1 MENVV
6 IELSG
11 YIMII
16 LLTLYTFWGFKVFS
30 YKSKKRQKKLYG
42 RQKICIML
50 IHFLCYLDLYF
61 IQKDIAVLG
70 LYLAEVIFI
79 ILVYTL
85 YGMVYKKLSKLVLNH
100 MVLLLAISF
109 AMLTRLSF
117 DKAVRQFAFVS
128 IGMGVCLVV
137 PFVIEKFKAL
147 EYLGWIYGGI
157 GFVLLASV
165 LVIGTSVYG
174 AKNWVKIGGILIQPS
189 EFVKILFVF
198 FLAALFAKSTEFVDV
213 VKVSVL
219 AAGYVLVLVLEKD
232 LGGALIFYITYLFML
247 YVSTEKLRYF
257 LGGLIAGSAAAVVAY
272 FLFSHVR
279 VRVLAWSDPW
289 GYINGQGYQI
299 TQSLFAIGT
308 GGWLGFGL
316 NKGLPTSVPV
326 VSSDFIF
333 SAISEEF
340 GALFAICIILIYVSC
355 FIMFVNISMKMK
367 RKFYKLIALGF
378 SVMFMFQTFLSIG
391 GATKLVPSTGVTLP
405 LLSYGGSSVLSVI
418 VIFSIIQGLY
428 VLNQDEEIEHEKMK
442 RRPRSGEEHE
452 KKKRRN
458 SEKNEKVRKKSR
470 GTEQYERE

>member
-6 IELSG
+6 VELSG
-11 YIMII
+11 YLMII
-16 LLTLYTFWGFKVFS
+16 LLTLYTFWGFRVFS

-42 RQKICIML
+42 RQKVCIIL
-50 IHFLCYLDLYF
+50 IHLLCYLDLYF
-61 IQKDIAVLG
+61 TQKNIAVLG

-79 ILVYTL
+79 MLVYTL
-85 YGMVYKKLSKLVLNH
+85 YGLVYQKLSKLVLNH
-100 MVLLLAISF
+100 MILLFVVSF

-117 DKAVRQFAFVS
+117 DKAIKQFAFVT
-128 IGMGVCLVV
+128 IGMGICLIV
-137 PFVIEKFKAL
+137 PFVIEKFRLL
-147 EYLGWIYGGI
+147 EHLGWLYGGI

-198 FLAALFAKSTEFVDV
+198 FLAALFAKSTEFADV
-213 VKVSVL
+213 AKVSVL

-257 LGGLIAGSAAAVVAY
+257 LSGLIAGSVAAVIAY

-289 GYINGQGYQI
+289 SYINGQGYQI

-340 GALFAICIILIYVSC
+340 GALFAICIILIYMSC
-355 FIMFVNISMKMK
+355 FIMFINISMKMK
-367 RKFYKLIALGF
+367 RKFYKLAALGF

-391 GATKLVPSTGVTLP
+391 GAIKLVPSTGVTLP

-428 VLNQDEEIEHEKMK
+428 VLNQNEEIEVDRMK
-442 RRPRSGEEHE
+442 RRVKSGDEYEKG
-452 KKKRRN
+452 KKKNIEKIRKRRRN
-458 SEKNEKVRKKSR
+458 V
-470 GTEQYERE
+470 EQYEDE